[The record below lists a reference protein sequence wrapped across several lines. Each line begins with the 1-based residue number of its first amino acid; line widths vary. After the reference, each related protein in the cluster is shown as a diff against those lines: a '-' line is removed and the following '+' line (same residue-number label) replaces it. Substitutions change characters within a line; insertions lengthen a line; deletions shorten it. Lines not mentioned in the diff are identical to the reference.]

1 MKLYK
6 SGILLRNLHNVWGSI
21 SRLSTDVQILVSPK
35 VSLVDELVNTI
46 VTGLKPGQKGIIL
59 FHGYGHT
66 QWA

>member
-1 MKLYK
+1 MKLLK
-6 SGILLRNLHNVWGSI
+6 SGILLRNLYNVCSI
-21 SRLSTDVQILVSPK
+21 SRVSTDVQILVSPK